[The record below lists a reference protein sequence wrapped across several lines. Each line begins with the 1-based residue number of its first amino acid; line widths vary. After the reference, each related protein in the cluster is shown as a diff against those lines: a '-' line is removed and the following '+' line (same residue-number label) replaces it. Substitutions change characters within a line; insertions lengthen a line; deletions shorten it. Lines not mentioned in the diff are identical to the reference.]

1 MHRFG
6 YRTLVA
12 CLLIAAW
19 PFAAGAQPASTGSG
33 QLYPSKTIRLLV
45 SDSPGG
51 LADTIGRILAN
62 GLSDV
67 IGQRVVVENRAGA
80 ASNIGALVAAKS
92 PPDGYTIYQ
101 MPQTLAVNATLYTN
115 LQYDMFRDFLP
126 IMRTGSS
133 PALVV
138 AHPSLP
144 AKNIPE
150 LVKLAKAQPGEL
162 RFASAGTGAP
172 TFMAGE
178 LFKQVAG
185 VNLLHVPYRGGGEAI
200 TAVMTG
206 ETPVYFAP
214 LPVAKPHVE
223 SGRLR
228 ALGVAS
234 LARVATMPKVP
245 TVAEQGY
252 PSYETGFWYGLVV
265 PAKTPRDVIMTIN
278 AAMQKTLKLPD
289 IAKRLNDVSFTA
301 VGDQPEDFAQFLR
314 AEVDKWGKI
323 VRELGLKAN

>member
-1 MHRFG
+1 MHRL
-6 YRTLVA
+6 LVLA
-12 CLLIAAW
+12 LICALW
-19 PFAAGAQPASTGSG
+19 STTNWAQP
-33 QLYPSKTIRLLV
+33 YPSKPIRLLV
-45 SDSPGG
+45 SDSAGG
-51 LADTIGRILAN
+51 LADTIARILGN
-62 GLSDV
+62 GLGEV
-67 IGQRVVVENRAGA
+67 VGQRIIIENRAGA

-133 PALVV
+133 PGLVV
-138 AHPSLP
+138 VHPALP
-144 AKNIPE
+144 VKNVPD
-150 LVKLAKAQPGEL
+150 LVRLAKSKPGSL
-162 RFASAGTGAP
+162 TFASAGTGAP

-178 LFKQVAG
+178 LFKKITG
-185 VNLLHVPYRGGGEAI
+185 INMLHVPYRGGGEAI
-200 TAVMTG
+200 TAVVTG

-214 LPVAKPHVE
+214 LPVAKPHAE

-228 ALGVAS
+228 ALAVTSTERVAS
-234 LARVATMPKVP
+234 MPQVP

-252 PSYETGFWYGLVV
+252 PAYETGFWYGLVV
-265 PAKTPRDVIMTIN
+265 PVKTPNEIIATIN
-278 AAMQKTLKLPD
+278 TAMVKTLKLPD
-289 IAKRLNDVSFTA
+289 VAKRLNDVSFTT
-301 VGDQPEDFAQFLR
+301 VGDQPDDFAKFLK

>member
-1 MHRFG
+1 LH
-6 YRTLVA
+6 
-12 CLLIAAW
+12 
-19 PFAAGAQPASTGSG
+19 AQT
-33 QLYPSKTIRLLV
+33 YPSKTIRLLV
-45 SDSPGG
+45 SDSAGG
-51 LADTIGRILAN
+51 LADTIARILAN

-67 IGQRVVVENRAGA
+67 IGQRVVIENRAGA

-138 AHPSLP
+138 VHPSLP
-144 AKNIPE
+144 ARNIPE
-150 LVKLAKAQPGEL
+150 LVKLAKARPGEL

-178 LFKQVAG
+178 LFKKVAG
-185 VNLLHVPYRGGGEAI
+185 VNLMHVPYRGGGEAI

-234 LARVATMPKVP
+234 LARVATMPQIP
-245 TVAEQGY
+245 TVVEQGY
-252 PSYETGFWYGLVV
+252 PTYETGFWYGLVV

-278 AAMQKTLKLPD
+278 AAMVKTLKLPD
-289 IAKRLNDVSFTA
+289 VAKRLNDVSFTT
-301 VGDQPEDFAQFLR
+301 VGDQPEDFAEFLK

>member
-1 MHRFG
+1 MACP
-6 YRTLVA
+6 LV
-12 CLLIAAW
+12 IAW
-19 PFAAGAQPASTGSG
+19 PYVALAQPAATGSA
-33 QLYPSKTIRLLV
+33 QTYPTKPIRLLV
-45 SDSPGG
+45 SDSAGG
-51 LADTIGRILAN
+51 LADTIARILAN

-67 IGQRVVVENRAGA
+67 IGQRVMIENRAGA

-138 AHPSLP
+138 VHPSLP
-144 AKNIPE
+144 VKTIPE
-150 LVKLAKAQPGEL
+150 LVKLAKTRPGEL

-178 LFKQVAG
+178 LFKKVAN
-185 VNLLHVPYRGGGEAI
+185 VNLMHVPYRGGGEAI
-200 TAVMTG
+200 TAVMSG

-223 SGRLR
+223 SRRLR

-234 LARVATMPKVP
+234 LARVATMPQIP

-252 PSYETGFWYGLVV
+252 ASYETGFWYGLVV
-265 PAKTPRDVIMTIN
+265 PAKTPREIIMTIN
-278 AAMQKTLKLPD
+278 AAMAKTLKLPD
-289 IAKRLNDVSFTA
+289 VARRLNDVSFTI
-301 VGDQPEDFAQFLR
+301 VGDQPEDFAEFLK

>member
-1 MHRFG
+1 MHR
-6 YRTLVA
+6 LP
-12 CLLIAAW
+12 LLALILALS
-19 PFAAGAQPASTGSG
+19 PLPTVAQP
-33 QLYPSKTIRLLV
+33 YPSKTIRLLV
-45 SDSPGG
+45 SDSAGG
-51 LADTIGRILAN
+51 LADTIARIIGN
-62 GLSDV
+62 GWSEV
-67 IGQRVVVENRAGA
+67 IGQRIVIENRAGA

-133 PALVV
+133 PGLVV
-138 AHPSLP
+138 VHPALP
-144 AKNIPE
+144 VKNIPE
-150 LVKLAKAQPGEL
+150 LVKLAKAQPGSL
-162 RFASAGTGAP
+162 TFASAGTGAP

-178 LFKQVAG
+178 LFKKIAG
-185 VNLLHVPYRGGGEAI
+185 VNILHVPYRGGGEAI
-200 TAVMTG
+200 TAVITG
-206 ETPVYFAP
+206 ETPLYFAP

-228 ALGVAS
+228 TLAVTS
-234 LARVATMPKVP
+234 MARVPTMPQVP

-265 PAKTPRDVIMTIN
+265 PAKTPKDIIAAIN
-278 AAMQKTLKLPD
+278 TAVAKTLKLPD
-289 IAKRLNDVSFTA
+289 VARRLNDVSFTT
-301 VGDQPEDFAQFLR
+301 VGDQPEDFAAFLK

>member
-1 MHRFG
+1 MHRLPVLALSCALSPAL
-6 YRTLVA
+6 TQ
-12 CLLIAAW
+12 
-19 PFAAGAQPASTGSG
+19 AQP
-33 QLYPSKTIRLLV
+33 YPAKTIRLLV
-45 SDSPGG
+45 SDSAGG
-51 LADTIGRILAN
+51 LADTIARILGN
-62 GLSDV
+62 GLSEV
-67 IGQRVVVENRAGA
+67 VGQRVVIENRAGA

-138 AHPSLP
+138 VHPALP
-144 AKNIPE
+144 VKTLAD
-150 LVKLAKAQPGEL
+150 LVKLAKAQPGSL
-162 RFASAGTGAP
+162 TFASAGTGAP

-178 LFKQVAG
+178 LFKKVAG
-185 VNLLHVPYRGGGEAI
+185 INMLHVPYRGGGEAI
-200 TAVMTG
+200 TAVITG

-228 ALGVAS
+228 VLGVS
-234 LARVATMPKVP
+234 SMARVPTMPQVP

-265 PAKTPRDVIMTIN
+265 PAKTPREIITAIN
-278 AAMQKTLKLPD
+278 AAMQKTLKIPD
-289 IAKRLNDVSFTA
+289 VSRRLQDVSFTT
-301 VGDQPEDFAQFLR
+301 VGDQPEDFAEFLK